1 MQRKPLGVVTW
12 SIMWYCTAIP
22 DDGIKQ
28 ENMEQD
34 DEDRNPDQ
42 RITRKCLFVP

>member
-1 MQRKPLGVVTW
+1 MEWCQ
-12 SIMWYCTAIP
+12 SYTAIP
-22 DDGIKQ
+22 DDAIKQ

-42 RITRKCLFVP
+42 RITRE